1 MCRYVCTELWCY
13 YGFSVYIV
21 AHACSHLTYTEKL
34 PCVAFQIQQLEEQLE
49 KTKEETTQMKSD
61 LQENVELVS
70 HFRLIYFSILFIIY
84 GLVCELFENK
94 IVKKWNFLFL
104 KVNVEVFTVLLF
116 SKL

>member
-1 MCRYVCTELWCY
+1 
-13 YGFSVYIV
+13 
-21 AHACSHLTYTEKL
+21 
-34 PCVAFQIQQLEEQLE
+34 
-49 KTKEETTQMKSD
+49 MKSD

-94 IVKKWNFLFL
+94 IVKKWNFPFL